1 MEESN
6 PQPYY
11 MPNTQI
17 SQAYNNEV
25 NAQLVKLLI
34 DQREIL
40 IFIENDLKG
49 KSIDLATGEYIQTT
63 KPKMNDEGV
72 REIINLLTVH
82 IGGTTVLS
90 TMSDEQIAIMCEN
103 LHDEL
108 AILFASNHLKYAL
121 KEEDMQI
128 TITKIMNMVFL
139 SLKRA
144 TNNLTL
150 NSITKTTRESY
161 IQGQNPQKK
170 GILGGLFKNG

>member
-1 MEESN
+1 MDERAEN
-6 PQPYY
+6 PYI

-34 DQREIL
+34 DQREML

-49 KSIDLATGEYIQTT
+49 MSIDLKTGLYVKTT
-63 KPKMNDEGV
+63 TPKMNDEGV
-72 REIINLLTVH
+72 REVINLLTVH

-90 TMSDEQIAIMCEN
+90 TLSEEQIAVACEN
-103 LHDEL
+103 LHDEI
-108 AILFASNHLKYAL
+108 AILFATQQDRFGLKD
-121 KEEDMQI
+121 EDRQI
-128 TITKIMNMVFL
+128 ILTKIMNMVFF

-144 TNNLTL
+144 TNSLTL

-161 IQGQNPQKK
+161 IQGTNPQKR
-170 GILGGLFKNG
+170 GILGGLFKHG